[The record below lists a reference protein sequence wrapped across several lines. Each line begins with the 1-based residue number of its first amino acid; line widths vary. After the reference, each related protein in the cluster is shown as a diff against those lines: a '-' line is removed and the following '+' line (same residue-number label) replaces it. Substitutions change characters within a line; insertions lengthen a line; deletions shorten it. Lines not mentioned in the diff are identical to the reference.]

1 MKKAV
6 FGVIAGLLLLALSSG
21 AAWSAEKVGFVNI
34 QEAMLTSNAG
44 KQMGDEMRRL
54 IAKDK
59 AVIEEKEKELK
70 KLREDLEK
78 QRTVLTESALREKEM
93 TLQKK
98 YRDYQ
103 VVAKDF
109 EDDLRAKEQDI
120 FKKLFPEV
128 LKIVRSIAEKE
139 KYTMVLDPYVLQL
152 PYFNAK
158 EDITKRVVEEFNR
171 TFKDKKK

>member
-6 FGVIAGLLLLALSSG
+6 ILAVAGMLLLVLPAGS
-21 AAWSAEKVGFVNI
+21 AWSAEKIGFVNI

-44 KQMGDEMRRL
+44 KQLGDEMRKL

-59 AVIEEKEKELK
+59 AVIDEKEAELR
-70 KLREDLEK
+70 KLREELEK
-78 QRTVLTESALREKEM
+78 QRTVLTESALREKDI

-103 VVAKDF
+103 VMAKDF
-109 EDDLRAKEQDI
+109 EEEVRAKEQDI

-128 LKIVRSIAEKE
+128 LKIVRAIADKE
-139 KYTMVLDPYVLQL
+139 KYSLVLDPYVLQI
-152 PYFNAK
+152 PYFEPDK
-158 EDITKRVVEEFNR
+158 DLTKRVIDEFNR
-171 TFKDKKK
+171 TYKAKK

>member
-1 MKKAV
+1 
-6 FGVIAGLLLLALSSG
+6 
-21 AAWSAEKVGFVNI
+21 
-34 QEAMLTSNAG
+34 
-44 KQMGDEMRRL
+44 
-54 IAKDK
+54 
-59 AVIEEKEKELK
+59 
-70 KLREDLEK
+70 
-78 QRTVLTESALREKEM
+78 M

-158 EDITKRVVEEFNR
+158 EDITSASWKSSTGPSR
-171 TFKDKKK
+171 TRRNKGTGVDRNTA

>member
-6 FGVIAGLLLLALSSG
+6 ILAVAGMLLLVLPAGS
-21 AAWSAEKVGFVNI
+21 AWSAAEKIGFVNI

-44 KQMGDEMRRL
+44 KQMGDEMRKL

-59 AVIEEKEKELK
+59 AVIDEKEKELRT
-70 KLREDLEK
+70 LREDLEK
-78 QRTVLTESALREKEM
+78 QRSVLTESALREKDN

-103 VVAKDF
+103 VMAKDF
-109 EDDLRAKEQDI
+109 EEEVRAKEQDI

-128 LKIVRSIAEKE
+128 LKIVRSIADKE
-139 KYTMVLDPYVLQL
+139 KYTLVLDPYVLQI
-152 PYFNAK
+152 PYFAPDK
-158 EDITKRVVEEFNR
+158 DLTKRVIDEFNR
-171 TFKDKKK
+171 TYKVKK